1 MMGQIHSGAHHWP
14 RVPLVQV
21 IRRAK
26 DEITLD
32 DEATYKQVT
41 IRLWNRGVVQRGE
54 QKGSEI
60 RTKRQYRVR
69 AGQLA
74 LSRIDVR
81 NGAIG
86 LIPFELDNAIVSND
100 FWAYDIDRANIDPS
114 FLALFVT
121 TPRFIEDADRTS
133 SGTTKRIRAEEDA
146 FLRIE
151 IPLPPLAEQQRIVAR
166 IEALAR
172 RVEEA
177 RGLRAQAAEEAEA
190 LVKSAQRQLVGDVP
204 EQDWLPISAYVMKI
218 ENGWS
223 PSCESRPA
231 DEDEWGVLKV
241 GAVSFGYFDERQN
254 KALPKGLAPR
264 PQYEV
269 KPGDF
274 IMSRANTLDLV
285 GACAV
290 VGKTR
295 PKLMLSDKTFRF
307 LFRDKETIDTHY
319 LDHVLKSPAL
329 REQIVRHASGTSP
342 TMKNISKEKVLGLLV
357 PPHSLGEQHRIVAYL
372 DGLQA
377 KVDELTRL
385 QAETQKELDAL
396 MPSILAKAFAGEL

>member
-1 MMGQIHSGAHHWP
+1 MGQIHSGAHHWP

-151 IPLPPLAEQQRIVAR
+151 IPLPPLAEQQRVVAR

-177 RGLRAQAAEEAEA
+177 RGLRAQAVEEAEA
-190 LVKSAQRQLVGDVP
+190 LHGSAGAEALNRLGRTSLKTIG
-204 EQDWLPISAYVMKI
+204 EL
-218 ENGWS
+218 
-223 PSCESRPA
+223 CEVR
-231 DEDEWGVLKV
+231 G
-241 GAVSFGYFDERQN
+241 
-254 KALPKGLAPR
+254 GL
-264 PQYEV
+264 Q
-269 KPGDF
+269 
-274 IMSRANTLDLV
+274 
-285 GACAV
+285 
-290 VGKTR
+290 
-295 PKLMLSDKTFRF
+295 
-307 LFRDKETIDTHY
+307 
-319 LDHVLKSPAL
+319 KSPARVPRNNPTPYL
-329 REQIVRHASGTSP
+329 TVAHVQRNRINTSSDFRYFEVSP
-342 TMKNISKEKVLGLLV
+342 
-357 PPHSLGEQHRIVAYL
+357 
-372 DGLQA
+372 
-377 KVDELTRL
+377 DELPRWRL
-385 QAETQKELDAL
+385 ETGDLLIIEGNGSADQIGRVAL
-396 MPSILAKAFAGEL
+396 FRGEIANCVHQNHVIRARPNRNVTETEFLNVYMNSPLA